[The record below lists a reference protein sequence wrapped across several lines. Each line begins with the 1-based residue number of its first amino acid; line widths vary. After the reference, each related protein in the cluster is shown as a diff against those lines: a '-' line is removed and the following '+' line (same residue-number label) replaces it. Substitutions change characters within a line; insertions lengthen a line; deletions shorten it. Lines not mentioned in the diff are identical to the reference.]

1 MRQDVSAQKD
11 EEIAKSIQSGKI
23 ELFGILIERY
33 EEKIK
38 RYSRKFLSDRE
49 DINDVVQ
56 NIFIKVYTN
65 IQSFDPKRKFSSWLY
80 RIAHNELVNAL
91 KKKKPLSLFNLD
103 ALFPHRFSDNALKEE
118 IGRKDVK
125 MMIDKCLSK
134 LEPKYKEPL
143 ILFYLEEL
151 RYEEIA
157 DVMQIPVSTV
167 GIRLKRGKELME
179 KIFKKSNYSL

>member
-1 MRQDVSAQKD
+1 
-11 EEIAKSIQSGKI
+11 
-23 ELFGILIERY
+23 
-33 EEKIK
+33 
-38 RYSRKFLSDRE
+38 
-49 DINDVVQ
+49 
-56 NIFIKVYTN
+56 
-65 IQSFDPKRKFSSWLY
+65 
-80 RIAHNELVNAL
+80 
-91 KKKKPLSLFNLD
+91 
-103 ALFPHRFSDNALKEE
+103 
-118 IGRKDVK
+118 